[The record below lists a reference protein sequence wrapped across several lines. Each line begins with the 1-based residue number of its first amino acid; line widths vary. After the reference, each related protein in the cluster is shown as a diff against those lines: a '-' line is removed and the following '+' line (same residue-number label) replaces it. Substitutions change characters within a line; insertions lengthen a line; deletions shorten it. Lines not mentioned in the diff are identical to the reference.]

1 MTYAA
6 GDTVRGGPNGRRL
19 YQAIAAVP
27 LDTAPP
33 NAAYWLDIG
42 QAVESANGLAQQV
55 QKNTADI
62 SAVDGKVQAQAST
75 LEVLRAAAR
84 SDDGTGDLEDALRG
98 WNTVAQVVEETKVRA
113 TEDEAL
119 AQRITTLDASVGQNS
134 ASITEL
140 TQVVV
145 NDRQATA
152 TQLTQL
158 KTSVDGNVAAITQE
172 ATARSSADESLGT
185 RIDQVKATA
194 DGAATSAQ
202 LTQEQQARANADSAL
217 ALQVQQVQAVAG
229 DASSAVQVT
238 ANALAKL
245 NGDLS
250 TMWAVRLQI
259 AQGGVYEWAGFG
271 LGLEEQG
278 GVVQSTFAI
287 RANLFSILNAT
298 GGGAVA
304 PFVVQNG
311 QTFIDSAMIRRADIE
326 QLIVTGELRSP
337 DYVAGS
343 RGIRINFVTNDFEIN
358 SPLDNQGRM
367 TISSNRLVVYDENNV
382 DRITI
387 GKLD

>member
-1 MTYAA
+1 M
-6 GDTVRGGPNGRRL
+6 
-19 YQAIAAVP
+19 
-27 LDTAPP
+27 
-33 NAAYWLDIG
+33 
-42 QAVESANGLAQQV
+42 
-55 QKNTADI
+55 
-62 SAVDGKVQAQAST
+62 
-75 LEVLRAAAR
+75 
-84 SDDGTGDLEDALRG
+84 
-98 WNTVAQVVEETKVRA
+98 
-113 TEDEAL
+113 
-119 AQRITTLDASVGQNS
+119 
-134 ASITEL
+134 
-140 TQVVV
+140 
-145 NDRQATA
+145 
-152 TQLTQL
+152 
-158 KTSVDGNVAAITQE
+158 
-172 ATARSSADESLGT
+172 GT

-217 ALQVQQVQAVAG
+217 AQQVQQVQAVAG

-238 ANALAKL
+238 ANAVAKL

-326 QLIVTGELRSP
+326 RLIVTGELRSP